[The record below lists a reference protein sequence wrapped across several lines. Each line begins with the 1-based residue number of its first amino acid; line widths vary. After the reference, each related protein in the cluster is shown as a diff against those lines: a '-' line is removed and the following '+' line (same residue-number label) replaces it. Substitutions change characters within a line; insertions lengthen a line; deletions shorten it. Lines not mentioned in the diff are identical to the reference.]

1 MHPRQMESGT
11 NMFLIVSLII
21 AGIAIILSILVFA
34 YAHLLSGQVAQKSAA
49 LKQAESSVSEDTVDS
64 FIRLQDR
71 LNQAQTVLNDHVLL
85 SQFLDTLSTLTLTD
99 VRFAALQL
107 TLADDHSASIKMTG
121 TAATF
126 NALAAQSA
134 SFATQPL
141 IKQAIFSG
149 ITADP
154 ATGVVTFTLT
164 ATLDPKLVDIPSSVP
179 ASWSVAP
186 AGVPAG
192 TSDTQSTTTATTTP

>member
-1 MHPRQMESGT
+1 MESGT

-21 AGIAIILSILVFA
+21 AGIAIILAILVFA
-34 YAHLLSGQVAQKSAA
+34 YAHLLNGQVAQKSAA
-49 LKQAESSVSEDTVDS
+49 LKQAESSVSENTVDG

-71 LNQAQTVLNDHVLL
+71 LTQAQTVLDDHVLL
-85 SQFLDTLSTLTLTD
+85 SQFLDSLSTLTLTD
-99 VRFAALQL
+99 VRFAALQV
-107 TLADDHSASIKMTG
+107 TLNDDHSATIHMTG
-121 TAATF
+121 SAATF

-149 ITADP
+149 IAADP

-164 ATLDPKLVDIPSSVP
+164 ATLDPRLVDIPSSVP
-179 ASWSVAP
+179 ASWTTAP
-186 AGVPAG
+186 AEVPAG
-192 TSDTQSTTTATTTP
+192 TSETQSTTTATTTP